1 MIYEGLM
8 VGREWTTVEQLG
20 RIFNKE
26 TVMTD
31 KDQHSDDSVDDLQ
44 KQFMELLNK
53 TQDVFMRD
61 ASAFTGASS
70 AEPADEDGEES
81 GHREALSRIQAFN
94 LKPREVR
101 DYLDRFVVKQEEAK
115 KVLAVSVCDHY
126 NHVRRC
132 MEQPDRLEKEYAKPN
147 IILLGPTGVGKTY
160 LMRCIARLIG
170 VPFVKAD
177 ATKFSETGYV
187 GNDVED
193 IVRDLVR
200 VAAGNTQL
208 ARYGIIY
215 IDEIDKIASQG
226 ASGVRDVSGRGVQ
239 INLLKLMEETEVN
252 LHSQT
257 DLIGQMQ
264 AVMEMQR
271 TGGRP
276 AKRTINTR
284 HMLFIVSGAFD
295 KLSDIARA
303 RIERSRIGFG
313 HAASGAGGSGENDY
327 LKKVET
333 TDFIQFGYEP
343 EFIGRLPIRVVCEQ
357 LKADDLE
364 QVLVMS
370 EGSILL
376 QFRDEFD
383 GYGIRLHA
391 ASDAIK
397 EVARRA
403 EKEKTGARGLM
414 TVLERVL
421 RDFKYELPSTSI
433 KELKLTADV
442 VQTPRDYL
450 KTLLEENRDL
460 QHDVLKA
467 EVGQFADRFKSL
479 HGLELVIDEEA
490 AELLVNRSMETGKT
504 IRALCEEVFRD
515 FEYGLKLINR
525 NTGRDRFVVSAGVIN
540 DPDKELSRW
549 IVESHRSESASPDD

>member
-1 MIYEGLM
+1 
-8 VGREWTTVEQLG
+8 
-20 RIFNKE
+20 
-26 TVMTD
+26 MTD
-31 KDQHSDDSVDDLQ
+31 KEKKNTDDDIDDLQ
-44 KQFMELLNK
+44 KQFMDLLNK
-53 TQDVFMRD
+53 TQAAFVREGAGGGSGAAAE
-61 ASAFTGASS
+61 ASPEDEEAV
-70 AEPADEDGEES
+70 AE
-81 GHREALSRIQAFN
+81 REALRKIRDFN

-101 DYLDRFVVKQEEAK
+101 DYLDRYVVKQEEAK
-115 KVLAVSVCDHY
+115 KVLAVTVCDHY

-132 MEQPDRLEKEYAKPN
+132 LEQPDRMDKDYAKPN

-200 VAAGNTQL
+200 AAGGNTQL
-208 ARYGIIY
+208 AQYGIIY
-215 IDEIDKIASQG
+215 IDEIDKIAAQTTAG
-226 ASGVRDVSGRGVQ
+226 GRDVSGRGVQ

-271 TGGRP
+271 TGGKP

-295 KLSDIARA
+295 KLSDIVRA
-303 RIERSRIGFG
+303 RIERSRIGFAHG
-313 HAASGAGGSGENDY
+313 DTVETDTDESGY
-327 LKKVET
+327 LSRVET

-343 EFIGRLPIRVVCEQ
+343 EFVGRLPIRVLCES

-376 QFRDEFD
+376 QYRDELD
-383 GYGIRLHA
+383 GYGIKLHTT
-391 ASDAIK
+391 SEAIK
-397 EVARRA
+397 EISRRA
-403 EKEKTGARGLM
+403 EREKTGARGLM

-433 KELKLTADV
+433 KQLELTEEVVKDPKGKLTGLLDES
-442 VQTPRDYL
+442 RDMQ
-450 KTLLEENRDL
+450 E
-460 QHDVLKA
+460 DVLKA
-467 EVGQFADRFKSL
+467 EVHAFADRFQKV
-479 HGLELVIDEEA
+479 HGLQLIFDEKAVQDLVA
-490 AELLVNRSMETGKT
+490 RSEKSGKT
-504 IRALCEEVFRD
+504 MRALCEEVFRD

-525 NTGRDRFVVSAGVIN
+525 NTGRDTFAITGDVVRN
-540 DPDKELSRW
+540 PDKELSRW
-549 IVESHRSESASPDD
+549 IVESHRTDE

>member
-1 MIYEGLM
+1 
-8 VGREWTTVEQLG
+8 
-20 RIFNKE
+20 
-26 TVMTD
+26 MTD
-31 KDQHSDDSVDDLQ
+31 KEKPSDDSVDDLQ
-44 KQFMELLNK
+44 KQFMDLLNK
-53 TQDVFMRD
+53 TQAAFVRDSSGFMRPGP
-61 ASAFTGASS
+61 AEPPS
-70 AEPADEDGEES
+70 AEEDDDGA
-81 GHREALSRIQAFN
+81 RETLRKIKDFN

-115 KVLAVSVCDHY
+115 KVLAVTVCDHY

-132 MEQPDRLEKEYAKPN
+132 IEQPDRMEKEYAKPN

-200 VAAGNTQL
+200 AAGGNTQL
-208 ARYGIIY
+208 AQYGIIY
-215 IDEIDKIASQG
+215 IDEIDKIAAQST
-226 ASGVRDVSGRGVQ
+226 SGGRDVSGRGVQ

-264 AVMEMQR
+264 AIMEMQR
-271 TGGRP
+271 TGGKP
-276 AKRTINTR
+276 QKRTINTR

-295 KLSDIARA
+295 KLSDIVQS
-303 RIERSRIGFG
+303 RIEQTRIGFAHG
-313 HAASGAGGSGENDY
+313 EAARGTGTDESEY
-327 LKKVET
+327 LKRVET
-333 TDFIQFGYEP
+333 TDFIQFGFEP
-343 EFIGRLPIRVVCEQ
+343 EFIGRLPIRVVCET

-376 QFRDEFD
+376 QYRDELD
-383 GYGIRLHA
+383 GYGIKLHTT
-391 ASDAIK
+391 SEAIK
-397 EVARRA
+397 EISRRA
-403 EKEKTGARGLM
+403 EREKTGARGLM

-433 KELKLTADV
+433 KQLELTEEVVKDPRGKLTG
-442 VQTPRDYL
+442 
-450 KTLLEENRDL
+450 LLEESRDL
-460 QHDVLKA
+460 QKDVLKA
-467 EVGQFADRFKSL
+467 EVHAFADRFQKV
-479 HGLELVIDEEA
+479 HGLQLIFDEKAVKYLVA
-490 AELLVNRSMETGKT
+490 RSEKSGKT

-525 NTGRDRFVVSAGVIN
+525 NTGRDAFTITEDVIRN
-540 DPDKELSRW
+540 PDKELSRW
-549 IVESHRSESASPDD
+549 IVESHRTGE